1 MRYIYTLFTLVFLI
15 SCSSFVKP
23 PELISIDGF
32 EFLGEE
38 NGKFAFSSNLVVLN
52 KNNFKIKAEEI
63 KSQVLFESQ
72 VIGDFL
78 IDKEFFIEKK
88 SQKNISAQIYLN
100 PKNINSSLFSD
111 ELKSLLIKGY
121 VKTPFLNQKINFQY
135 DYIFNLNGIMD
146 SFVDEQISKSVFR
159 VKEIKLKKIISKVAQ
174 IEILLNFYNDL
185 GFDIKIKN
193 FSSIIYKDLGKSK
206 VVARSNNLEIIKV
219 DSQNNIDFPA
229 NIDLKLLSIS
239 PSMLLGSLRNDLNFY
254 IDFDFIVEVFDNE
267 FPIILSRT
275 IAIDFKN
282 LEISIEWKKNLSN
295 YFFMMKASCLKRF

>member
-1 MRYIYTLFTLVFLI
+1 VFLI

-282 LEISIEWKKNLSN
+282 LEISIE
-295 YFFMMKASCLKRF
+295 

>member
-1 MRYIYTLFTLVFLI
+1 VFLI

-193 FSSIIYKDLGKSK
+193 FSSMIYKDLGKSK

-282 LEISIEWKKNLSN
+282 LEISIE
-295 YFFMMKASCLKRF
+295 

>member
-193 FSSIIYKDLGKSK
+193 FSSMIYKDLGKSK

-282 LEISIEWKKNLSN
+282 LEISIE
-295 YFFMMKASCLKRF
+295 

>member
-193 FSSIIYKDLGKSK
+193 FSSMIYKDLGKSK

>member
-282 LEISIEWKKNLSN
+282 LEISIE
-295 YFFMMKASCLKRF
+295 

>member
-239 PSMLLGSLRNDLNFY
+239 PSMLLGSLRNDLSFY
-254 IDFDFIVEVFDNE
+254 IDFDFTVEVFDNE

-282 LEISIEWKKNLSN
+282 LEISIE
-295 YFFMMKASCLKRF
+295 